1 MGCSRLESSR
11 LSENLFS
18 LFIEVETSGTLFE
31 SWENVE
37 SVCLD
42 TGVRSIDMKEK
53 EWNKRCETLELSSQG
68 KPLGDS
74 LSHTSHN
81 TTETCTTKTQ
91 LTQLLQTNTH
101 AHKHTNKHTP
111 PRSKPTHSMLLQ

>member
-11 LSENLFS
+11 QSEILLSL
-18 LFIEVETSGTLFE
+18 LIEVETSGTLLE

-53 EWNKRCETLELSSQG
+53 DETKGAKRRNYLHKGNPSGTHYLILA
-68 KPLGDS
+68 
-74 LSHTSHN
+74 
-81 TTETCTTKTQ
+81 TTPQK
-91 LTQLLQTNTH
+91 N
-101 AHKHTNKHTP
+101 A
-111 PRSKPTHSMLLQ
+111 